1 MFPAILISAVV
12 LADKAHAPF
21 PVWWLNDDAVWIPS
35 QSDCARL
42 WDSPRPGRDATSQLQ
57 PVTFRE
63 ADSTERSVRTCRE
76 WSEAQASGATLIP
89 HEMGREE
96 AAMEAACARLSAVA
110 CMRPSVHSAFAGQ
123 SHTTLARA
131 CSETVQ
137 CDTAGEAQAKPSG
150 VTTQSIPHG
159 VVVRDAEGV
168 ELVKVLAKG
177 DLDGDGWEDLLVG
190 RWSVSD
196 ECGRENFSYD
206 VVTRVG
212 TGGPLV
218 PITDRLRLQVS
229 AKPAPSTG
237 KPEATE
243 STTIHPVWWLNDA
256 TLTIQS
262 AADCE
267 RLWNTWRP
275 KPDEGSDPYE
285 VEMTMKD
292 DRKVTARTCK
302 EWAAAMDAGGYAYT
316 TVDMTMQS
324 WFLDASARLAM
335 VPALV
340 PSRHSAFAGQPFRA
354 YAPAL
359 SEYCMYAAASRLR
372 QAAKPDRIT
381 SSVKG
386 DEFSC
391 VLVDA
396 EWEEMFRVVA
406 RGDYN
411 GDGWED
417 LVVSSAQHALSGS
430 GRSYDWAV
438 YTQVGKGR
446 LIPITAQASDRPLT
460 PEQMTQRRAAIA
472 RSFGLP
478 EDREITLRGTLKDA
492 TETLPVTCR
501 LRFKNGFAT
510 GSYQYDRVGKPIEL
524 SGSLGFDG
532 ALLLREFGGAGSV
545 PTGDFR
551 LDYAVEGGRLRVK
564 GFWHDQNE
572 GFDVQLEGALPR

>member
-1 MFPAILISAVV
+1 MFPSILISAVV
-12 LADKAHAPF
+12 LAGKAHAPF

-35 QSDCARL
+35 QADCVRL
-42 WDSPRPGRDATSQLQ
+42 WDSQHPGRGATSQLQ
-57 PVTFRE
+57 PVTFR
-63 ADSTERSVRTCRE
+63 DTDNKERSVRTCRE

-89 HEMGREE
+89 HDMGSAEHDL
-96 AAMEAACARLSAVA
+96 AAACARLSAVA

-123 SHTTLARA
+123 SHTALALA
-131 CSETVQ
+131 CSEIVKDHTP
-137 CDTAGEAQAKPSG
+137 GKAQAKPSG
-150 VTTQSIPHG
+150 VTTQSIPDG
-159 VVVRDAEGV
+159 VVVRDGEGG

-177 DLDGDGWEDLLVG
+177 DVDGDGWEDLLVG
-190 RWSVSD
+190 RWSASD
-196 ECGRENFSYD
+196 ECGREHFSYD

-212 TGGPLV
+212 TGGKLV

-229 AKPAPSTG
+229 AKPTPSTG
-237 KPEATE
+237 KPQAAA
-243 STTIHPVWWLNDA
+243 SKTTHPVWWLNEA

-262 AADCE
+262 PADCE
-267 RLWNTWRP
+267 RLWSTWRP
-275 KPDEGSDPYE
+275 KPDAGSDPYD
-285 VEMTMKD
+285 VEMTLKD

-302 EWAAAMDAGGYAYT
+302 EWAAAVDAGGYAYT
-316 TVDMTMQS
+316 TLDMTMES
-324 WFLDASARLAM
+324 WFVDASARLAM
-335 VPALV
+335 VPVLL
-340 PSRHSAFAGQPFRA
+340 PSRHSAFASQPFRA

-359 SEYCMYAAASRLR
+359 SEYRMYAAASRLR
-372 QAAKPDRIT
+372 RSTTPDRIT

-391 VLVDA
+391 VLVDS
-396 EWEEMFRVVA
+396 EWEETLRVVA

-417 LVVSSAQHALSGS
+417 LLVSSAEHALSGS
-430 GRSYDWAV
+430 GRRYRWAV

-501 LRFKNGFAT
+501 LRFKKGFAT

-524 SGSLGFDG
+524 SGSLGFEG

-572 GFDVQLEGALPR
+572 GFDVQLEGELPR